1 MSDQEPPI
9 MHAIAADAPR
19 PAAPRHEVTPPA
31 LPRAAGGQRG
41 SALPPSIWRLLLLG
55 GLALAALAPLAMIKG
70 VLGERR
76 ERRDEAV
83 QGIAATWGAEQQLF
97 GPLLVLP
104 YRRTVQV
111 MKEEVVNGVLQ
122 RRAVDETKLFH
133 ASFLPEALTVSGRI
147 APSRRYRGIYE
158 AVVYEADLHV
168 EGRFGK
174 PDFSAWKVADGD
186 VLWEEAELLLGV
198 TDLRGTRQIVR
209 FDWDGQT
216 LATKPVTDA
225 PITGTGL
232 RARLAQGG
240 TGGADAQGAR
250 RFVTDLVI
258 NGSRALQFA
267 PAGMSNRVELAS
279 TWPDPSFHGGYLPVT
294 REVDAAG
301 FRALWEVSYY
311 GRKFPQQWNDES
323 GGDRW
328 LRDRDA
334 WESFF
339 GVSLL
344 SLVDSYRVVERSI
357 KYGLLIVVLTF
368 ALFFLMERL
377 AGVRVHPVQYALTTA
392 ALCLFYLAFL
402 SLSEFWPVGRAY
414 TGGAALCTI
423 MITLYTRRAL
433 GAARR
438 SLMLVVGLAALYG
451 FLYLVLEAQDY
462 SLLIGTAGLFA
473 ALSLVMFATRRIEG

>member
-1 MSDQEPPI
+1 MNDQEQPVPPI
-9 MHAIAADAPR
+9 AATAASR
-19 PAAPRHEVTPPA
+19 PVAYNPEITPPA
-31 LPRAAGGQRG
+31 LPRAAGRSCGV
-41 SALPPSIWRLLLLG
+41 LPPSIWRLLLLG
-55 GLALAALAPLAMIKG
+55 GLAVAALVPLAMIKG

-83 QGIAATWGAEQQLF
+83 QGIAATWGAEQQIF

-111 MKEEVVNGVLQ
+111 MREEVVNGILQ
-122 RRAVDETKLFH
+122 RRAVDETKLYR
-133 ASFLPEALTVSGRI
+133 ASFLPEALSISGRI

-158 AVVYEADLHV
+158 AVVFEANLHI
-168 EGRFGK
+168 EALFAE

-186 VLWEEAELLLGV
+186 VVWEEAELVLGV
-198 TDLRGTRQIVR
+198 NDLRGTRQIVR
-209 FDWDGQT
+209 FDWNGST
-216 LATKPVTDA
+216 LGTKPVTDA

-240 TGGADAQGAR
+240 AGATNAPGAR
-250 RFVTDLVI
+250 RFATDLTI

-294 REVDAAG
+294 RAVDAAG
-301 FRALWEVSYY
+301 FQALWEVSYY
-311 GRKFPQQWNDES
+311 GRKFPQQWSDES
-323 GGDRW
+323 RG
-328 LRDRDA
+328 DA
-334 WESFF
+334 WLGDYASRESFF

-414 TGGAALCTI
+414 AGGAALCTI

-438 SLMLVVGLAALYG
+438 SLLLVVGLAALYG

-473 ALSLVMFATRRIEG
+473 ALALVMFATRRIEG